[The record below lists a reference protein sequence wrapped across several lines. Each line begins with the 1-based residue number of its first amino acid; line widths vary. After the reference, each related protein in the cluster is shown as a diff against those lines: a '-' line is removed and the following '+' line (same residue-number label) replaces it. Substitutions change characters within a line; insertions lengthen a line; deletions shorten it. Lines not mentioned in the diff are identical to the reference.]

1 MFVSVDDL
9 AWMDATEQAAMVR
22 DGQVTPVELVDA
34 AIERIERV
42 NPSIN
47 AVVTPMYDL
56 ARDAA
61 LVAST
66 DGPFAGVP
74 FLLKDLGSSFAG
86 VRHTS
91 GSRFLKDHVAD
102 TNSEHTA
109 RLKRAGLLV
118 VGKTNTPEFGI
129 LGTTEPELF
138 GPTRNPWDPSRS
150 VGGSSGGS
158 AAAVAAGLVPMA
170 HANDGGGSIR
180 IPASCCGV
188 FGLKPTRARNTL
200 APSLGDAMSGL
211 VAEHAV
217 TRSVRDSAALLD
229 ATAGPA
235 LGDPYWAPPPSGP
248 FADEVGRDPGRLR
261 VAFSVASPFGSAVD
275 DDCVRAVHDAVA
287 LLVSLDHDVE
297 EAAPDVEPERLAA
310 VFDVLWVVGIAEELA
325 AWERSEGRSATEQD
339 VETLTWAMSRV
350 GKERSAVDYLL
361 AVEDMH
367 RISRRVAR
375 FHETYDVWLTPTVS
389 TPPPPMGWIT
399 STPEEPLRGYDRDT
413 IFCPF
418 TPVQNVTGQ
427 PAMSLPLW
435 WNDDGLPVG
444 VHVAGRFGDEA
455 TLFRLAGQL
464 EAARPWS
471 KRRPPISA

>member
-1 MFVSVDDL
+1 
-9 AWMDATEQAAMVR
+9 
-22 DGQVTPVELVDA
+22 
-34 AIERIERV
+34 
-42 NPSIN
+42 
-47 AVVTPMYDL
+47 
-56 ARDAA
+56 
-61 LVAST
+61 
-66 DGPFAGVP
+66 
-74 FLLKDLGSSFAG
+74 
-86 VRHTS
+86 
-91 GSRFLKDHVAD
+91 
-102 TNSEHTA
+102 
-109 RLKRAGLLV
+109 
-118 VGKTNTPEFGI
+118 
-129 LGTTEPELF
+129 
-138 GPTRNPWDPSRS
+138 
-150 VGGSSGGS
+150 
-158 AAAVAAGLVPMA
+158 VAAGLVPMA

-275 DDCVRAVHDAVA
+275 DDCVRAVQDAA
-287 LLVSLDHDVE
+287 TLLASLGHDVE

-350 GKERSAVDYLL
+350 GRERSAVDYLL

-389 TPPPPMGWIT
+389 TPPPPIGWIT
-399 STPEEPLRGYDRDT
+399 STPQEPLRGYDRDT
-413 IFCPF
+413 VFCPF

-435 WNDDGLPVG
+435 WNDDVLPVG
-444 VHVAGRFGDEA
+444 VHVAGRFGDEV